1 MKKEFKILKETYA
14 EYQKITYP
22 EEGPKTTKY
31 LDIDERKLNCL
42 KIFSESLKTT
52 KNERSI
58 RLEVEEKNSGSD
70 SSSNNEKEK

>member
-1 MKKEFKILKETYA
+1 
-14 EYQKITYP
+14 
-22 EEGPKTTKY
+22 